1 MRIAAWSRWRE
12 KSMTDLGSKQ
22 QLAQLAAAAEKHAGA
37 GEFAQAIT
45 CYESALALAQDDANL
60 LLQLSYMHSLSG
72 HYVEARDYAMRAHAT
87 GTKSESVM
95 RELIARLR
103 TFNEVPALLQC
114 IERMLPLSRIPV
126 PLLIAFAAQLSYV
139 NLADKAIEFLDE
151 AKRADPDYP
160 ATLLSRA
167 QVLIYLGRFAEAEQ
181 DVMHALKRAPEL
193 AQGYW
198 LLAQV
203 RRQTPESNHVQRI
216 ASRLEAPMRSAEE
229 PALLGFALHRE
240 LDDLGRYPEA
250 WLALRKGCASKRS
263 TLRYDAGTTARLF
276 AALRGWETATGDTKP
291 VNVTADVV
299 PVFIVGMHRSGT
311 TLLEQLL
318 DGHSGVRGL
327 GELYDFT
334 SAMRHATDHHCPGV
348 IDLRIVERAAG
359 VDFAGVGKR
368 YLDGI
373 AWRLGDERFFIDKL
387 PSNFLNAGFICQA
400 LPDAKILHMVRDPME
415 TCFSNLRELFS
426 SANPYS
432 YDQLELANYFLEY
445 QRLMEHWHARY
456 PGRILDVDYAQLT
469 ADPETQLMRVA
480 GFCGFDFEPAMLDLQ
495 SRRRGIVTASAVQV
509 RGRIRVED
517 VPKWRA
523 YAPYLQPLMDR
534 LGRS

>member
-1 MRIAAWSRWRE
+1 
-12 KSMTDLGSKQ
+12 MTDSGSKQ
-22 QLAQLAAAAEKHAGA
+22 RLAQLAAAAEKHAGA
-37 GEFAQAIT
+37 GEFAQAIA
-45 CYESALALAQDDANL
+45 CYESALALAPGDPNL

-72 HYVEARDYAMRAHAT
+72 HYVEARGYAMRAHAV
-87 GTKSESVM
+87 GTKSEPVLK
-95 RELIARLR
+95 ELIARLR
-103 TFNEVPALLQC
+103 TFNEIPALLEC

-126 PLLIAFAAQLSYV
+126 PVLIAFAAQLSYV
-139 NLADKAIEFLDE
+139 NLPDKAIEFLDE

-181 DVMHALKRAPEL
+181 DAMHALKRAPEL

-203 RRQTPESNHVQRI
+203 RKQTPESNHVQRI
-216 ASRLEAPMRSAEE
+216 ASRLESPMRSAEE
-229 PALLGFALHRE
+229 PPLLAFALHKE

-250 WLALRKGCASKRS
+250 WLALQNGCASKRS
-263 TLRYDAGTTARLF
+263 TLRYDAGATSRLF
-276 AALRGWETATGDTKP
+276 AALRSWEAAASDTASASAVG
-291 VNVTADVV
+291 DVV
-299 PVFIVGMHRSGT
+299 PVFVVGMHRSGT

-318 DGHSGVRGL
+318 DGHSEIRGL

-334 SAMRHATDHHCPGV
+334 SAMRYATDHHCPGV
-348 IDLRIVERAAG
+348 IDPLIVERAAR
-359 VDFAGVGKR
+359 VNFDGVGKR

-373 AWRLGDERFFIDKL
+373 VWRLGGERFFTDKL
-387 PSNFLNAGFICQA
+387 PSNFLNVGFICQA

-432 YDQLELANYFLEY
+432 YDLLELADYFLEY
-445 QRLMEHWHARY
+445 QRLMEHWYARY
-456 PGRILDVDYAQLT
+456 PGRILNVDYAQLT
-469 ADPETQLMRVA
+469 ADPETQLRRVA
-480 GFCGFDFEPAMLDLQ
+480 EFCGFEFESAMLDLQ
-495 SRRRGIVTASAVQV
+495 SRQRGIVTASAVQV
-509 RGRIRVED
+509 RGQIRVEGT
-517 VPKWRA
+517 PKWRA

-534 LGRS
+534 LGIP

>member
-1 MRIAAWSRWRE
+1 MIDA
-12 KSMTDLGSKQ
+12 GSKQ
-22 QLAQLAAAAEKHAGA
+22 RLAQLASAAEKHAGA
-37 GEFAQAIT
+37 GEFDRAIA
-45 CYESALALAQDDANL
+45 CYESALALAPDDANL

-72 HYVEARDYAMRAHAT
+72 HYIEARGYAMRAHAV
-87 GTKSESVM
+87 GPKSEPVIK
-95 RELIARLR
+95 ELIARLR
-103 TFNEVPALLQC
+103 TFNEIPALLEC

-126 PLLIAFAAQLSYV
+126 PLLLAFAAQLSYV
-139 NLADKAIEFLDE
+139 NLPGRAIEFLDE
-151 AKRADPDYP
+151 ARRADPDYP

-181 DVMHALKRAPEL
+181 DVVHALKRAPEL

-203 RRQTPESNHVQRI
+203 RKQTPESNHVQRI
-216 ASRLEAPMRSAEE
+216 ASRLQAPMRSAEE
-229 PALLGFALHRE
+229 PALLGFALHKE

-250 WLALRKGCASKRS
+250 WLALQKGCASKRS
-263 TLRYDAGTTARLF
+263 TLRYDAGATSRLL
-276 AALRGWETATGDTKP
+276 AALRRWDAAATGMAP
-291 VNVTADVV
+291 VDGAGEIV
-299 PVFIVGMHRSGT
+299 PVFIAGMHRSGT

-318 DGHSGVRGL
+318 DGHHDVRGL

-348 IDLRIVERAAG
+348 IDPLVVERAAR
-359 VDFAGVGKR
+359 VDFPEVGRR

-373 AWRLGDERFFIDKL
+373 AWRLAGERFFIDKL
-387 PSNFLNAGFICQA
+387 PSNFLNIGFICRA

-432 YDQLELANYFLEY
+432 YDLLELADYFLEY
-445 QRLMEHWHARY
+445 RRLMEHWHARY

-469 ADPETQLMRVA
+469 ADPETQLRRVA
-480 GFCGFDFEPAMLDLQ
+480 AFCGFDFEPAMLDLQ
-495 SRRRGIVTASAVQV
+495 SRQRGIVTASAVQA
-509 RGRIRVED
+509 RGQVRVEGT
-517 VPKWRA
+517 PKWRA

-534 LGRS
+534 LGTA

>member
-1 MRIAAWSRWRE
+1 
-12 KSMTDLGSKQ
+12 MTDPGSKQ
-22 QLAQLAAAAEKHAGA
+22 RLGQLTAAAEKHAGA
-37 GEFAQAIT
+37 GEFAQAIA
-45 CYESALALAQDDANL
+45 CYESALALAPGDANL

-72 HYVEARDYAMRAHAT
+72 HYVAARGHAMRAHAI
-87 GTKSESVM
+87 GSGSEPVLK
-95 RELIARLR
+95 ELVARLR
-103 TFNEVPALLQC
+103 TFNEIPALLEC

-139 NLADKAIEFLDE
+139 NLAEKAIEFLDE

-167 QVLIYLGRFAEAEQ
+167 QVLIYLGRFDEAEQ
-181 DVMHALKRAPEL
+181 DAVHALKRAPEL

-203 RRQTPESNHVQRI
+203 RKQTAGSNHVQRI
-216 ASRLEAPMRSAEE
+216 ASRLEAPMRSAVE
-229 PALLGFALHRE
+229 PALLGFALHKE

-250 WLALRKGCASKRS
+250 WLALQKGCASKRS
-263 TLRYDAGTTARLF
+263 TLRYEAGTTSQLF
-276 AALRGWETATGDTKP
+276 AALRSWQAAAGEAAPVGVTG
-291 VNVTADVV
+291 NAV
-299 PVFIVGMHRSGT
+299 PMFIVGMHRSGT

-318 DGHSGVRGL
+318 AGHQGVRGL

-348 IDLRIVERAAG
+348 IDARIVERAAKL
-359 VDFAGVGKR
+359 DFAGVGKR

-373 AWRLGDERFFIDKL
+373 AWRLEGERFFTDKL
-387 PSNFLNAGFICQA
+387 PSNFLNLGFICEA

-432 YDQLELANYFLEY
+432 YDQLELADYFLEY
-445 QRLMEHWHARY
+445 RRLMAHWHARY

-469 ADPETQLMRVA
+469 ADPEVQLRRVA
-480 GFCGFDFEPAMLDLQ
+480 AFCGFGFEPAMLDLQ

-509 RGRIRVED
+509 RGHIRVEQT
-517 VPKWRA
+517 PKWRA
-523 YAPYLQPLMDR
+523 YAPYLQPLRER
-534 LGRS
+534 LESASSSITR